1 MSGRVRR
8 RDVPLGVKFLQYLSN
23 RCFPISNRER
33 SYRALAY
40 CLTFIAYIC
49 FHMCRKPMSVVK
61 AVLHRNCSELIPP
74 PGVPIYENST
84 WCDWAPF
91 NGTDANASQKL
102 GELDSAFLFS
112 YAISMFM
119 SGFIA
124 ERVNLRY
131 FLSLGMLLSGIFCY
145 MFGMGKI
152 LNVHVL
158 SYYLI
163 FQIFAGIV
171 QTSGW
176 PGVVTVMGNWYGKS
190 KKGVIFGI
198 WNSHT
203 SFGNILGTVI
213 AAAYVEK
220 NWAYSFIVPGA
231 IMGVVGFI
239 LFLFLVASPSDVGIV
254 KEEDD
259 VESQRPPKR
268 LVSQVAN
275 GDGSSGFNSETDD
288 TEILIGEQ
296 EVQRRLTERSLLI
309 PTATEEEKEVAIGFF
324 GAFKIP
330 GVIEFSLCLF
340 FAKLVSYTFL
350 YWLPLYVNSSTT
362 MGASAS
368 ADLSTL
374 FDVGGIIGGVAAG
387 ALSDQTSMS
396 ATVCSGMLALAPPFM
411 LLYQNFSSAGLGPN
425 IALLLIV
432 GALVNG
438 PYALITTVVSTELGT
453 HSSLEGNSK
462 ALATVT
468 AIIDGTGSIG
478 AAVGPLL
485 AGFVSGYGW
494 QNVFYM
500 LIVSDFIALLLLIRL
515 TKNEISKSRL
525 VRRRFSD

>member
-259 VESQRPPKR
+259 VESQ
-268 LVSQVAN
+268 
-275 GDGSSGFNSETDD
+275 
-288 TEILIGEQ
+288 